1 MFQKDTVC
9 DILFKIFAEC
19 PLKKAVFFLFFL
31 VFSLFQVAGDEL
43 NFKFSAAVQAG
54 DVKLASELFR
64 SGADINY
71 VDEDWPLF
79 VTAASAGD
87 IPMVEFFLKNGV
99 DIELRGPDGKSA
111 LLHALSIKNER
122 LADIL
127 IAAGANLDVEDAN
140 QKNTLMYAAEANN
153 YKLLQRLLSR
163 GYDRKKRS
171 RGGKTALDYAV
182 DARAV
187 DCSRILRKLDTL
199 PMDFINAVDNGKLSE
214 VRQLLDDGADIN
226 TKDKNGRAAVFIAV
240 QKGFPEILTL
250 LIDKGADPNAS
261 YFKNKSMTLFAY
273 AIHNKKFQEALILL
287 RRGARSDFNYRF
299 EGGKTALMLAVQNE
313 KFELAELLVSKQQN
327 INITDDYGK
336 TALMLAVEKKNYNL
350 VKRMLDAGS
359 DPTMRDVGGKTA
371 IDTAKADG
379 NSDILKALE
388 KAEAEWL

>member
-1 MFQKDTVC
+1 
-9 DILFKIFAEC
+9 
-19 PLKKAVFFLFFL
+19 LKKAVFFLFFFL
-31 VFSLFQVAGDEL
+31 FSLFLTAEEEL

-54 DVKLASELFR
+54 DAKLAAELFR

-99 DIELRGPDGKSA
+99 DLELRGPDGKSA

-127 IAAGANLDVEDAN
+127 IAAGASLDAEDAN
-140 QKNTLMYAAEANN
+140 QKNVLMYAAEANN
-153 YKLLQRLLSR
+153 TKLVQRLLGR
-163 GYDRKKRS
+163 GADRKKRS

-182 DARAV
+182 DARAAE
-187 DCSRILRKLDTL
+187 CSRILRKLDTL
-199 PMDFINAVDNGKLSE
+199 PTDFISAVDSGKLSE
-214 VRQLLDDGADIN
+214 VRQLLADGADIN
-226 TKDKNGRAAVFIAV
+226 TKDKNGRAAIFIAV

-250 LIDKGADPNAS
+250 LIEKGADPNAG

-273 AIHNKKFQEALILL
+273 AVHNGKFQEALILL
-287 RRGARSDFNYRF
+287 KNGAKSDFDYRF
-299 EGGKTALMLAVQNE
+299 EGGQTALMLAIRNE
-313 KFELAELLVSKQQN
+313 KFELAELLVPKQRN

-350 VKRMLDAGS
+350 VKKMLEAGS

-371 IDTAKADG
+371 VDTAKAAGDS
-379 NSDILKALE
+379 NILKALE
-388 KAEAEWL
+388 KAEAEWQ